1 MNEFPEW
8 LRKLRERKRLKLY
21 GLSERCK
28 IKKIFFVLGVR
39 GRYTYRYAVYAGAT
53 CPCRF
58 ISFLLFSTRWG
69 GASAPP

>member
-28 IKKIFFVLGVR
+28 IKKIFFL
-39 GRYTYRYAVYAGAT
+39 
-53 CPCRF
+53 
-58 ISFLLFSTRWG
+58 
-69 GASAPP
+69 